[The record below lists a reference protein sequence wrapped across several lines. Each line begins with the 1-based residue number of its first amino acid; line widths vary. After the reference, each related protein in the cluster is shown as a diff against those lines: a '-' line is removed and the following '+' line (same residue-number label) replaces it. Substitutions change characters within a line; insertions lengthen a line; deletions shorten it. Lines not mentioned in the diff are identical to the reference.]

1 MGDSSQNMPRPI
13 TANTYSEIEVS
24 AESITKDSSETNEE
38 QISCHIPSQEELSE
52 AVITT
57 EDING
62 NSSTEHHQQNASP
75 INTTKISHQ
84 DSLPANAI
92 KNSSLNS
99 TTANPTEKLHRNST
113 GSNQQ
118 HVSPAIATE
127 SNQQLSSPAIAKE
140 NNPQDSSPVN
150 TTAND
155 DQQLCSPTT
164 SKPEAAAVTNEY
176 FELEKLDE
184 HEPCGCEHTLNQK

>member
-1 MGDSSQNMPRPI
+1 MGDSSQNKPRPI

-38 QISCHIPSQEELSE
+38 QISCLIPSQEELSE

-57 EDING
+57 GDING

-92 KNSSLNS
+92 KNNPLNC
-99 TTANPTEKLHRNST
+99 TAVNPTEKFHKNSA
-113 GSNQQ
+113 GSNQP
-118 HVSPAIATE
+118 HVSPEITTE
-127 SNQQLSSPAIAKE
+127 GNQQPSSSAIAKE
-140 NNPQDSSPVN
+140 NNHQHSSPAN
-150 TTAND
+150 TTPND

-184 HEPCGCEHTLNQK
+184 HEPCGCENTLNQK